1 MDNVLDCVMP
11 YIHGVDDLNSIS
23 LICRKGYELDCITRK
38 HVTVHVP
45 YASNPFR
52 LSQRFPYIESL
63 ALKGFPCKHFG
74 GNVPAI
80 QITPWIQEITVKSF
94 KCLKELCIRD
104 MVVSDSDLELL
115 VRKRDFAKKCSNSL
129 VSLKTSSMYLSDLG
143 DAFSHAVKLEYFG
156 GAKCDE
162 NEDYSSFKFP
172 RKIRGLC
179 IDDLPRYLIPF
190 LYPYVD
196 QLREL
201 DLACIDMEE
210 YCQCFLIKRCPNLEV
225 LRTSDA
231 CGDIGLQ
238 VIGQFCKKLRKL
250 THDEYVTH
258 MGLIA
263 LAQGCPNLENLD
275 VALLDISNEAIEC
288 VGIHLK
294 NLRDLH
300 MDFVKKDGTTDLPLD
315 NGIRA
320 LLMGCTK
327 LEMLHISLYPGG
339 LTDMGMGYIGKYGHN
354 LKYLF
359 LECVGESDAGFVK
372 LSYGCPK
379 LRELVMN
386 DCPFSKQVIEAF
398 VFNIHSLR
406 SRNNMVKSEGEIEVL
421 FVLSLLL

>member
-11 YIHGVDDLNSIS
+11 YIHDVDDLNSIS
-23 LICRKGYELDCITRK
+23 LVCRKGYELDCITRK

-63 ALKGFPCKHFG
+63 ALMGFPFESFG
-74 GNVPAI
+74 RNVPAI
-80 QITPWIQEITVKSF
+80 QITPWIQEIAVKSF
-94 KCLKELCIRD
+94 KCLKELYIRD

-115 VRKRDFAKKCSNSL
+115 VRKRGTLWLEANFIKDGQWLHELALHNKVIESLHFEFWINNVKVLTDFVKKCRNSL
-129 VSLKTSSMYLSDLG
+129 VSLKASSLNLSDLG

-162 NEDYSSFKFP
+162 NEDCSSFKFP
-172 RKIRGLC
+172 RNICGLC

-210 YCQCFLIKRCPNLEV
+210 YCQCFLIKRCPNLEI

-231 CGDIGLQ
+231 CGDIGLR

-250 THDEYVTH
+250 THHEYVTH

-275 VALLDISNEAIEC
+275 VTLLDISNEAIEC
-288 VGIHLK
+288 VGTHLK
-294 NLRDLH
+294 NLCDFR
-300 MDFVKKDGTTDLPLD
+300 MDFVKKDGTIDLPLD

-320 LLMGCTK
+320 MLMGCSK
-327 LEMLHISLYPGG
+327 LERLRISLYPGG
-339 LTDMGMGYIGKYGHN
+339 LTNMGLGYIGKYGHN

-359 LECVGESDAGFVK
+359 LEC
-372 LSYGCPK
+372 
-379 LRELVMN
+379 
-386 DCPFSKQVIEAF
+386 
-398 VFNIHSLR
+398 
-406 SRNNMVKSEGEIEVL
+406 
-421 FVLSLLL
+421 